1 MTKMEAQPIV
11 VIPTYNER
19 ENVRAVASAVQEALP
34 GAHLLFVDD
43 SSPDGTGAEVEA
55 LGHERP
61 AEVHLLR
68 RPKKEGLGVAYRDG
82 FRWAL
87 ERPYTHLFQMD
98 ADLSHDP
105 GDLPRLLEP
114 ILAGTAD
121 FAVGSRYVPG
131 GDADSFTPTR
141 RLMSK
146 GGSLY
151 ARLVLG
157 VRVRDLTGGFKC
169 WRRDVLE
176 AIDLDAIRSQG
187 FSFQIETTY
196 RALRKGFRVAEVPIR
211 FGPRAAGTSKMSR
224 RILFE
229 ALLMMWR
236 LRWRVR

>member
-1 MTKMEAQPIV
+1 MAKMEALPIV

-19 ENVRAVASAVQEALP
+19 ENVRPVATRVKEALP
-34 GAHLLFVDD
+34 RAHLLFVDD

-55 LGHERP
+55 LAREFP
-61 AEVHLLR
+61 AQVHLLL

-87 ERPYTHLFQMD
+87 ARPYSHIFQMD
-98 ADLSHDP
+98 ADLSHNP
-105 GDLPRLLEP
+105 ADLPRLLEP

-131 GDADSFTPTR
+131 GDADSFTRRR
-141 RLMSK
+141 RLVSK

-176 AIDLDAIRSQG
+176 AIELEKVRSQG

-196 RALRKGFRVAEVPIR
+196 RALRKGFRVAEVPIC